1 MKIKIFGITIEY
13 RKRLLAGNVVTLEV
27 TVIALSSAFFFTAL
41 LFLMYGKDPILAIS
55 SILYWAFVSPSGF
68 SFTLTRAIPL
78 LLCGAGL
85 AIALKASF
93 WNIGAEGQLLMG
105 AIAATWIAL
114 FVNGIPGPLV
124 LPTMFIMS
132 FIFGAFWALIPAF
145 LRVKF
150 EANEIIVT
158 LMLNYVA
165 TNLVN
170 YLIYGPWRGK
180 SVYNFPFTDIFPPF
194 AWEPKIPGT
203 SIYVFSLIIAF
214 SSALFL
220 YYLLE
225 RTTLGY
231 EIKVVGGSRE
241 AAKYAGIDYKK
252 TILLIALISGGL
264 SGVAGAGLLSGIHHR
279 LQSPT
284 AISPGYGNIAILV
297 AWLARLNP
305 LIAIFTAIFM
315 SGISVGSQQIQIVLE
330 LPAAVMNIFN
340 GVILFFIVGFEL
352 LRKYEVKIYFGKD

>member
-1 MKIKIFGITIEY
+1 IT
-13 RKRLLAGNVVTLEV
+13 R
-27 TVIALSSAFFFTAL
+27 
-41 LFLMYGKDPILAIS
+41 M
-55 SILYWAFVSPSGF
+55 
-68 SFTLTRAIPL
+68 IPL

-85 AIALKASF
+85 AIALRASF

-105 AIAATWIAL
+105 AIAATWVAL
-114 FVNGIPGPLV
+114 FVNGIPEPLV
-124 LPTMFIMS
+124 LPTMFLSS
-132 FIFGAFWALIPAF
+132 FLLGAFWALIPAF

-180 SVYNFPFTDIFPPF
+180 NVYNFPFTDIFPPS

-203 SIYVFSLIIAF
+203 PIYVVSLVVALLSA
-214 SSALFL
+214 SSLH
-220 YYLLE
+220 YLLE

-241 AAKYAGIDYKK
+241 AAKYAGIDYGR
-252 TILLIALISGGL
+252 TIFFIALISGGL
-264 SGVAGAGLLSGIHHR
+264 SGIAGAGLLSGIHHR

-305 LIAIFTAIFM
+305 LLTVFTAILM

-340 GVILFFIVGFEL
+340 GVILFFIIGFEL
-352 LRKYEVKIYFGKD
+352 LRKYEVKIHFGKD